1 MLARLRHW
9 FPNRSWLPTLIALV
23 AFAGQLT
30 VALAP
35 LAEGRDARMASHVE
49 ANGSSTHF
57 THDETKCIS
66 CQARSMHSAPE
77 REVPPPI
84 VLEWPLPQPDS
95 LGMTHEPTYMYYS
108 IGHWHTLVD
117 GYSGNYPPS
126 YIELLDRLRTFP
138 SDESMRYL
146 RQRSVDLVILHSEFD
161 RRRYGEMRMQ
171 LDRRT
176 DVRLERGGVSE
187 HGEIAVY
194 RMIK

>member
-84 VLEWPLPQPDS
+84 VLEIAARVVVEQAIFGRSADLHHQSNPRA
-95 LGMTHEPTYMYYS
+95 
-108 IGHWHTLVD
+108 
-117 GYSGNYPPS
+117 PPS
-126 YIELLDRLRTFP
+126 LI
-138 SDESMRYL
+138 
-146 RQRSVDLVILHSEFD
+146 
-161 RRRYGEMRMQ
+161 
-171 LDRRT
+171 
-176 DVRLERGGVSE
+176 
-187 HGEIAVY
+187 
-194 RMIK
+194 